1 MQFCL
6 RGSNNVLH
14 VFSLKFASFMRYY
27 ICEETHSLTHLNKTK
42 CKMWSVSEKVHFWEK
57 NLTPFFPPKP
67 SITLHPDHQY
77 LQTLYQAEL
86 NNIIITVTVIK
97 IHRQTHLTF
106 LSFVTSV
113 CKYSSALAVWRAIL
127 TLISQGNL
135 CCPFKSLRSALCK
148 SLCIFGYIRQQGF
161 LKGDI
166 KFSKLRLYYHLNLS
180 SSSFMFFYLLYNY
193 SVFSVI

>member
-1 MQFCL
+1 MFFPL
-6 RGSNNVLH
+6 
-14 VFSLKFASFMRYY
+14 SLLPFLRYY
-27 ICEETHSLTHLNKTK
+27 ICEETHSLTRLNKTK
-42 CKMWSVSEKVHFWEK
+42 CEMWSISEKVHFWEK

-67 SITLHPDHQY
+67 LIILHPDHQY

-97 IHRQTHLTF
+97 IHHQTHLTF

-127 TLISQGNL
+127 TLISQGSL

-166 KFSKLRLYYHLNLS
+166 KFSNLRLYYHLNLS
-180 SSSFMFFYLLYNY
+180 SSSFMFFYLLYN